1 MTAPLF
7 RVNELSYC
15 YQGRFAA
22 LDRIDLTIEQG
33 ESVAL
38 LGANGCGKSTLL
50 KLLDG
55 LIFPDTGSISAFGVP
70 LSEDRLEE
78 ETFRRQFRSRVG
90 FIFQNSDVQLF
101 CPTVADELAFGPLQL
116 DFPEEEVRCRVAD
129 LLESLDIADLRDRS
143 PWQLSGGQK
152 KRVAIAA
159 VLAMNPDVLLLDE
172 PDSGLDPRTQRWLID
187 LIGELRTAGKTI
199 IIATHNLPVVDE
211 IAARV
216 VVLSEEH
223 RIIADG
229 ATTAVLADE
238 ALLLRANL
246 IDSRPYSH
254 AHLHYPWHRH
264 PHSHGGPALYHEH
277 APDRDPSE
285 P

>member
-7 RVNELSYC
+7 QVRDLSYR
-15 YQGRFAA
+15 YQNHYPA
-22 LDRIDLTIEQG
+22 LDRIDLTIHAG

-50 KLLDG
+50 KILDG
-55 LIFPDTGSISAFGVP
+55 LIFPDSGVVSAFGVP
-70 LSEDRLEE
+70 LSEKRLEE
-78 ETFRRQFRSRVG
+78 DGFRRTFRSRIG

-116 DFPEEEVRCRVAD
+116 NLPESEVRRRVDD
-129 LLESLDIADLRDRS
+129 LLESLDIGDLRDRS

-152 KRVAIAA
+152 KRVAIAS
-159 VLAMNPDVLLLDE
+159 VLAMNPEVLLLDE
-172 PDSGLDPRTQRWLID
+172 PDSGLDPRTQRWLVD
-187 LIGELRTAGKTI
+187 LIAALRSSGKTI
-199 IIATHNLPVVDE
+199 VIATHDLQVVDD
-211 IAARV
+211 IASRV

-223 RIIADG
+223 RIIAEG
-229 ATTAVLADE
+229 TPGAVLSDVD
-238 ALLLRANL
+238 LLIRANL

-264 PHSHGGPALYHEH
+264 PHSHDAFDEH
-277 APDRDPSE
+277 HVTL
-285 P
+285 